1 MRVRSSKVV
10 IAYLSFLCVF
20 LFLSLCN
27 SAEWHTTP
35 LSYNN
40 ESDGSQYDATDRYIV
55 WTYKVDGNSEIFLSD
70 GVSTTRLTDNEYND
84 LWPSISGQ
92 KVLWV
97 GFDGNDTEVF
107 LYDISSSTTTQ
118 LTNNSLSE
126 TEPHVYGE
134 GYIWLTY
141 DGNDREVIHYK
152 NSTAVPLTSDDIN
165 YQGVRVDEPYAAWIG
180 SDGSDYEIFL
190 YDGESVDQI
199 THNGYD
205 DLAME
210 MSGTNI
216 VWQRVGDGD
225 DEIYLYNILT
235 NTITP
240 ITNNDAHDAG
250 VSIDGST
257 IVWSQVDI
265 DGDTEIMVS
274 DTSGTTPYPLT
285 NNNVPDGGPNISGP
299 RIVWE
304 RIVDEESEIMVH
316 NGLFET
322 QITNN
327 SNTIR
332 DNNPIISGANI
343 VWYQFDEDESKT
355 QVNLARYLYTEND
368 LNAEI
373 SNKWDAN
380 ADGKIGLEESIQALQ
395 IVSGSIVSPGSF
407 QWKADEWGECS
418 DVCGGGSQSRIVE
431 CLDKTSSQV
440 VADIFCDSLPKPL
453 TTQTCNLQE
462 CTYIWVTGTWS
473 NCSVVCGDG
482 VMTRTVDCKNDVS
495 GEIVSDSFCEEVVKP
510 IDQVTCNQG
519 PC

>member
-1 MRVRSSKVV
+1 MRASSLTAV
-10 IAYLSFLCVF
+10 IGFFNVFCVF

-27 SAEWHTTP
+27 SAEWYTTP

-40 ESDGSQYDATDRYIV
+40 ERDAPQYDATESYVV
-55 WTYKVDGNSEIFLSD
+55 WTYKVDGNMEIFLSD

-84 LWPSISGQ
+84 LWPSVSGQ

-97 GFDGNDTEVF
+97 GFDGHDTEVF
-107 LYDISSSTTTQ
+107 LYDILSSTTTQ
-118 LTNNSLSE
+118 LTNNLLSE

-134 GYIWLTY
+134 DYIWLTY
-141 DGNDREVIHYK
+141 DGNDHEVIHYK
-152 NSTAVPLTSDDIN
+152 DSTPVPLTSDDVN
-165 YQGVRVDEPYAAWIG
+165 YQRIRVDGSYAAWIG
-180 SDGSDYEIFL
+180 DDGSDYEIFL

-199 THNGYD
+199 TYNGYND
-205 DLAME
+205 SAME

-216 VWQRVGDGD
+216 VWVRTGDGD
-225 DEIYLYNILT
+225 NEIYLYDILT
-235 NTITP
+235 KIISP
-240 ITNNDAHDAG
+240 VTNNDAHDAG

-274 DTSGTTPYPLT
+274 DTLGTPPLPLT
-285 NNNVPDGGPNISGP
+285 NNNVPDGGPIISGS

-304 RIVDEESEIMVH
+304 RMVDEESEIMVY

-327 SNTIR
+327 SNSIR
-332 DNNPIISGANI
+332 DQNPIISGANI
-343 VWYQFDEDESKT
+343 VWYQFDEVELKT
-355 QVNLARYLYTEND
+355 QVNLSRYLYTEND

-380 ADGKIGLEESIQALQ
+380 DDGKIGLEESLQALQ
-395 IVSGSIVSPGSF
+395 IVSGSIASPGSY
-407 QWKADEWGECS
+407 QWKTDEWGECS

-431 CLDKTSSQV
+431 CLDKNSNEI
-440 VADIFCDSLPKPL
+440 VADIFCSNLERPL
-453 TTQTCNLQE
+453 NTQVCNLQE
-462 CTYIWVTGTWS
+462 CTYSWVTGAWS
-473 NCSVVCGDG
+473 ICSVICGDG
-482 VMTRTVDCKNDVS
+482 VMIRTVECRNDVS
-495 GEIVSDSFCEEVVKP
+495 GEIASDSFCDAISKP
-510 IDQVTCNQG
+510 IDEVTCNIG